1 MKVIASNRLALLSV
15 AALLALSA
23 AVAAQPTQAPAPA
36 GPQAAPP
43 PAVKSAEERV
53 ERRIAELHAQLHI
66 TPTEQQQWDQFA
78 QVMRD
83 NAREMDQVFV
93 QRAQQYQSMNAVQN
107 MQSY

>member
-1 MKVIASNRLALLSV
+1 MNVIASNRLALLSI
-15 AALLALSA
+15 AALLALST

-36 GPQAAPP
+36 APQAAPP
-43 PAVKSAEERV
+43 SAVKSAEERV
-53 ERRIAELHAQLHI
+53 ERRIAELHAQLKI
-66 TPTEQQQWDQFA
+66 TPAEQQQWDQFA

-107 MQSY
+107 MQS